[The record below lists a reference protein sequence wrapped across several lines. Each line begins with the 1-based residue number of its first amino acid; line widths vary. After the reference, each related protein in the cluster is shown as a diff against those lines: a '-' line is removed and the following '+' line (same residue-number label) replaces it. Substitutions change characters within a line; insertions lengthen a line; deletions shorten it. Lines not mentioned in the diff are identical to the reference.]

1 MQEDSSVSL
10 SLGLNSQF
18 GVSDSVEL
26 ETKLSKTF
34 CRTGSLTMG
43 KE

>member
-1 MQEDSSVSL
+1 MQEGSSVSL
-10 SLGLNSQF
+10 SLGLESLF
-18 GVSDSVEL
+18 GVSGSVEL

-34 CRTGSLTMG
+34 CRTRSLTVG